1 MKEKRIY
8 FLFSRMMTEQNDKV
22 IYEQVINY
30 FLSTSNNFE
39 TLDNIS
45 KRLIDEKKLNF
56 SPETLTQTISKF
68 NYTEIFENYKPENDY
83 SSPFKL
89 KGKIY
94 KNISNYSDNIKLLT
108 NYVSAFLGS
117 KGYAKNRTENV
128 IEILLET
135 IFIQNMQFLK
145 KMLTVKQ
152 ENNIRLKLQLIEKPS
167 HFSRKD
173 CQYYNEL
180 IKESTDDFDKI
191 LKVLV
196 LKMFDFLSLN
206 YNSKHN
212 ETMNNNFGGR
222 VYYLDS
228 SFILRL
234 LGFDNEVREER
245 ALHLLKI
252 LCQIKDIEFR
262 VHRETLNEAQFRIKE
277 IIKHSSKLLNRDE
290 KIIAAISSN
299 IPRRTSEVLDLY
311 NRLKNKGSV
320 SNSKDF
326 LIYFSSI
333 GRMLSKIIGVKHFN
347 IIEKKIRINKK
358 KSDQLFKFFL
368 HTDKSKSRIKNIIS
382 LISHIDNLRGANNYN
397 PFDIKFWLITTDAKT
412 LQIDS
417 KISSEVFEES
427 IKSVC
432 ILPTE
437 LIRTFDEMGEITDD
451 HLKVFKK
458 YILTTKAFKE
468 SYDQNDIQTIL
479 KIVAIVEATDKEK
492 HNTEEL
498 INNLFSKTSFD
509 DLQERLKLIENE
521 QKQYKEIVEIFNS
534 VNEALIETKYSRI
547 LTKIINKE
555 KNIALWLFRLITFI
569 VPIIIFVCL
578 LFRIV
583 NPNLSILEPLSYINE
598 DNWGKLEAI
607 FFLFEFIISGF
618 SICFYRKYKTPFIN
632 KYVNKSVNKYT
643 EK

>member
-1 MKEKRIY
+1 
-8 FLFSRMMTEQNDKV
+8 MTEQNDKV

-39 TLDNIS
+39 TLENIS
-45 KRLIDEKKLNF
+45 KHLIDEKKFNF

-68 NYTEIFENYKPENDY
+68 NYTEIFENFKQENDY

-89 KGKIY
+89 KNKIY
-94 KNISNYSDNIKLLT
+94 QNINNYSDNIELLN
-108 NYVSAFLGS
+108 NYVSSFLGS
-117 KGYAKNRTENV
+117 KGYAKKRTENV

-135 IFIQNMQFLK
+135 IFTQNMQFLK

-152 ENNIRLKLQLIEKPS
+152 ENSVRLKLKLMEKPS
-167 HFSRKD
+167 HFSLKD

-180 IKESTDDFDKI
+180 ILESTDDFDKI
-191 LKVLV
+191 LKVIV

-245 ALHLLKI
+245 SSHLLKI
-252 LCQIKDIEFR
+252 LCQIKDVEFR

-277 IIKHSSKLLNRDE
+277 IIKQSSKLLNRDE
-290 KIIAAISSN
+290 KIISAISSN
-299 IPRRTSEVLDLY
+299 IPRRTSEIIDLY
-311 NRLKNKGSV
+311 NRLKKKGNV

-326 LIYFSSI
+326 LIYFSNI
-333 GRMLSKIIGVKHFN
+333 GKMLGKIIGVKHFS
-347 IIEKKIRINKK
+347 IIEEKININKK
-358 KSDQLFKFFL
+358 KSEQLFKTFL
-368 HTDKSKSRIKNIIS
+368 HTDKSKSRIKNIIR

-417 KISSEVFEES
+417 KISSEIFEES

-468 SYDQNDIQTIL
+468 SYNQEDIQTIL
-479 KIVAIVEATDKEK
+479 KIVAIVESTDKEK

-498 INNLFSKTSFD
+498 INNLFSKTSFE
-509 DLQERLKLIENE
+509 DLQERLRLIENE
-521 QKQYKEIVEIFNS
+521 QKQYEEIVEIFNDA
-534 VNEALIETKYSRI
+534 NEALIETKYSRI
-547 LTKIINKE
+547 LTKIINAE
-555 KNIALWLFRLITFI
+555 KNKGKWIFRLISFI
-569 VPIIIFVCL
+569 VPFIIFAVL
-578 LFRIV
+578 LIKLV
-583 NPNLSILEPLSYINE
+583 NPELVLSDPLTYINVE
-598 DNWGKLEAI
+598 NWGKLEAVFFI
-607 FFLFEFIISGF
+607 FDFLICGLSIYIYRNYKDSFID
-618 SICFYRKYKTPFIN
+618 
-632 KYVNKSVNKYT
+632 KYVNKSVNKFT
-643 EK
+643 EV